1 MDWQTLQKPAEMA
14 ESRLLEAI
22 LSGHF
27 PINSSLPGERDL
39 ADLVGVTRPTLRE
52 ALQRLARDGWLNI
65 QHGKPTRVRD
75 YWQEGG
81 LAVLAVLAQTSVC
94 QSPDFVTHLL
104 EFRVLVA
111 PAYTRQAIEAAAEE
125 VVALLETYPHL
136 EENSSAFARADW
148 DLHMRLTQLTPNPIF
163 RFLFNGFQKLSITI
177 GEQYFAFPACRQ
189 HSRNFYAELL
199 DCART
204 GAAFDAETLTRRIME
219 ESLELWQKM
228 QKEAK

>member
-1 MDWQTLQKPAEMA
+1 MDWQPLQKPAEMA
-14 ESRLLEAI
+14 ESRMLEAI

-39 ADLVGVTRPTLRE
+39 ADQVGVTRPTLRE
-52 ALQRLARDGWLNI
+52 ALQRLARDGWLDI

-81 LAVLAVLAQTSVC
+81 LAVLAVLAQTPAS

-111 PAYTRQAIEAAAEE
+111 PAYTRQAIEAAAEK
-125 VVALLETYPHL
+125 VVALLEPYPHL
-136 EENSSAFARADW
+136 EENPSAFARADW
-148 DLHMRLTQLTPNPIF
+148 KLHMRLTQLTPNPIF

-204 GAAFDAETLTRRIME
+204 SAAFDAETLTRRIME
-219 ESLELWQKM
+219 ESLALWQKM
-228 QKEAK
+228 QKESK